1 MALQQIET
9 KHGTYEFEV
18 KTFVLG
24 TKIIDMDISKVNLLL
39 MKKCFEK
46 HDLDF
51 GLIYGTLLGAV
62 REKNFIA
69 HDEDT
74 DVFILAEQQDIFK
87 DILFELRELGFELGR
102 YTSEYASLLRDGEYI
117 DIYFYR
123 KKGSK
128 NRECDGY
135 VIKSEVLENLEDYQ
149 FLGETFK
156 VPKNPKSLLVSLY
169 GKSWM
174 VVDKSAK
181 ASNYGFYLGVRE
193 YLKKHYKPLFKIVS
207 WLKKKLVR

>member
-1 MALQQIET
+1 MLQQIET
-9 KHGTYEFEV
+9 KHGVYEFEV

-24 TKIIDMDISKVNLLL
+24 TKIIDRDKSKTNLLL
-39 MKKCFEK
+39 MKGCFDK
-46 HDLDF
+46 NNLDF

-74 DVFILAEQQDIFK
+74 DVFILAEDQDKFK

-102 YTSEYASLLRDGEYI
+102 YTSEYASLMRDGEYI
-117 DIYFYR
+117 DVYFYR

-128 NRECDGY
+128 TRECDGY
-135 VIKSEVLENLEDYQ
+135 VIKSEILENLEDYP

-156 VPKNPKSLLVSLY
+156 VPKDPESLLVSLY
-169 GKSWM
+169 GKNWM
-174 VVDKSAK
+174 VVDKNAK

-193 YLKKHYKPLFKIVS
+193 YLKKHFNPLFKIIS